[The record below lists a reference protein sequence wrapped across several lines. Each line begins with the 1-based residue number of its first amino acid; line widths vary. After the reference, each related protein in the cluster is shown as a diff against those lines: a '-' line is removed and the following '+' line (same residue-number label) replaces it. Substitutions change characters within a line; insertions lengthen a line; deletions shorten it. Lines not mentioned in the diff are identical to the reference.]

1 MRRRSGFGWLELAI
15 GIILIAL
22 GILVFLKPD
31 LALTGMVFAYGIAAV
46 VMGIADIVLFIEFQ
60 RYTGFGPILALVSG
74 VLSVMSGLMLVV
86 YPGTGALVLTVLF
99 PGPPAAPSGR
109 GTSGGRQRSGVSH
122 GHGGPGAISV
132 GGLFAGGAGG
142 GLAGT
147 DPSGGG
153 ARLSTSRCGLLRLPR
168 TAGPW
173 NVLPAASGPSGG
185 WASGGG
191 LTATEQTGGYKIGL
205 VLFRYSWYDS
215 RN

>member
-15 GIILIAL
+15 GIILTAL

-99 PGPPAAPSGR
+99 PIWFIAHVVSRLTHLGHIRFVAGEGVYWFTPVCGR
-109 GTSGGRQRSGVSH
+109 RGRVLVYPDCEPDRAVPGDSH
-122 GHGGPGAISV
+122 GHFSPVHPVYHPLLCRCLPDS
-132 GGLFAGGAGG
+132 
-142 GLAGT
+142 AGT
-147 DPSGGG
+147 GQCGDGGEQNGKPVVRRAFLHG
-153 ARLSTSRCGLLRLPR
+153 AYGSSDHPG
-168 TAGPW
+168 
-173 NVLPAASGPSGG
+173 
-185 WASGGG
+185 
-191 LTATEQTGGYKIGL
+191 
-205 VLFRYSWYDS
+205 
-215 RN
+215 

>member
-1 MRRRSGFGWLELAI
+1 MEPITVLYWLCILAAPAVLLLAAVRCLYLDRGWRRNVLALILGLLVGALLLWLGGGWVLSRFGLAWRAWLASLLLGAALVLAV
-15 GIILIAL
+15 LAAAFTVCSLVHRRHHLAEAL
-22 GILVFLKPD
+22 LVDASALVFL
-31 LALTGMVFAYGIAAV
+31 MVMV
-46 VMGIADIVLFIEFQ
+46 VL
-60 RYTGFGPILALVSG
+60 GPFLW
-74 VLSVMSGLMLVV
+74 
-86 YPGTGALVLTVLF
+86 
-99 PGPPAAPSGR
+99 
-109 GTSGGRQRSGVSH
+109 
-122 GHGGPGAISV
+122 

-191 LTATEQTGGYKIGL
+191 LTATEQTGVYKIGL